1 MSWNL
6 ITDDWRLKLLAVGLA
21 VLLLGA
27 VAFSQNPPTS
37 KTMQVN
43 IVYPAI
49 PAGLIV
55 INPPTKVTVTVSGLA
70 DTISSVTPSSVVASF
85 DLSKATPGQSV
96 KVNLVV
102 KSLVLNVTVVNPP
115 PPQAL
120 DIDQRASVTLPV
132 VVRTP
137 RVTPGW
143 QVTKAEARCPTAPP
157 PCSVTF
163 DGPVSMQTNAKGE
176 SNLKAYADFTNP
188 VENSTYDQPTQPVVL
203 EQNGLALDMTKL
215 AANTLPHASID
226 TNTVSIHIEAK
237 AGTTSRQVV
246 LIDSPP
252 SNPPPTCYR
261 ITDIKVDP
269 PSVVITA
276 TPDVLAGITT
286 ITLPGM
292 DLSKASPPVAAF
304 KVTIPYPANVS
315 GLTGTTRVAYSIAQN
330 PNCTPPSQ

>member
-1 MSWNL
+1 VSWNL

-37 KTMQVN
+37 KTLTKSIDYTV
-43 IVYPAI
+43 P
-49 PAGLIV
+49 PGLIV
-55 INPPTKVTVTVSGLA
+55 INPPKTATVVVTGLA
-70 DTISSVTPSSVVASF
+70 DTLTSVTTSSVTASF
-85 DLSKATPGQSV
+85 DLAKATPGPSV
-96 KVNLVV
+96 KVDLVV
-102 KSLVLNVTVVNPP
+102 KSLVLGVTVVNPIV
-115 PPQAL
+115 PQAL
-120 DIDQRASVTLPV
+120 NIDQRAAVTLPV

-143 QVTKAEARCPTAPP
+143 QVTKAEARCPNA

-176 SNLKAYADFTNP
+176 TNLKAYADFTNP
-188 VENSTYDQPTQPVVL
+188 VENSTYEVPTQPVVL
-203 EQNGLALDMTKL
+203 EQNGIVLDIAKL
-215 AANTLPHASID
+215 KASTVPQSSLD
-226 TNTVSIHIEAK
+226 TNTAFIHIEAK
-237 AGTTSRQVV
+237 TGTTSRQVV

-252 SNPPPTCYR
+252 TNPPPTCYR

-269 PSVVITA
+269 PSVVISA

-330 PNCTPPSQ
+330 PNCTPPSP